1 MATLT
6 TANKAVIQAV
16 IDYQA
21 GEYEKPLDGTVVDRL
36 APLHT
41 KFGFT
46 SEIVFREGLR
56 DAPFSTLL
64 KALLAT
70 AA

>member
-1 MATLT
+1 MATLS
-6 TANKAVIQAV
+6 TAQKAVIEQV

-21 GEYEKPLDGTVVDRL
+21 GNYEKPLDGGVIDRL
-36 APLHT
+36 SPLHAA
-41 KFGFT
+41 FGYD

-56 DAPFSTLL
+56 DAPYTTLL
-64 KALLAT
+64 TALLAV